1 MNRCPAC
8 AAPTTADACV
18 ACGFRP
24 ERIDGFVAFAP
35 ALAREAP
42 GYDPEHYR
50 SLAAL
55 EAGNFWFR
63 ARNALILD
71 AFARFFPAAQS
82 YLEIGCGTGY
92 VLSAIAAERP
102 AMAVHGSEIF
112 VEGLGFAAQRT
123 PRATLFQMDARRLP
137 FDASFDVI
145 GAFDVIEHITEER
158 EVLREMHRALRPGG
172 GVLLTVPQHPWLWSV
187 QDDIAHHV
195 RRYRPGE
202 LEARLAEAGFRVV
215 FSTSFVAL
223 LLPALVLSRRGGRRA
238 TDATQDPFREFRMPR
253 WLDRAL
259 GLMMRVERG
268 LIRAGVRF
276 PVGGS
281 RLVVATKTDA

>member
-1 MNRCPAC
+1 MNRCPICGAAVLADTC
-8 AAPTTADACV
+8 A

-24 ERIDGFVAFAP
+24 ASIDGFVAFAP
-35 ALAREAP
+35 DLARAAP

-50 SLAAL
+50 SLAEL

-71 AFARFFPAAQS
+71 ALARYFPAAQS

-92 VLSAIAAERP
+92 VLSAVAAERP
-102 AMAVHGSEIF
+102 TMAVHGSEIF
-112 VEGLGFAAQRT
+112 VEGLAFAAQRT

-137 FDASFDVI
+137 FDAAFDVI
-145 GAFDVIEHITEER
+145 GAFDVIEHIDEER
-158 EVLREMHRALRPGG
+158 EVLQELFRAVRPGG
-172 GVLLTVPQHPWLWSV
+172 GVVLTVPQHPWLWSV

-195 RRYRPGE
+195 RRYRRGE
-202 LEARLAEAGFRVV
+202 PESRLAEAGFKVV

-223 LLPALVLSRRGGRRA
+223 LLPALMLSRLGGDRA
-238 TDATQDPFREFRMPR
+238 REAPHDPFREFRIPR
-253 WLDRAL
+253 WLDSTLA
-259 GLMMRVERG
+259 LMMRFERVLIHAG
-268 LIRAGVRF
+268 LRF

-281 RLVVATKTDA
+281 RLVVATKALA